1 MADAYSAN
9 VVACVR
15 FGSPGAVTTIGD
27 KTGAFDWTGSG
38 NAAQVAEGDALT
50 GFYLSLDG
58 TGDYLSTPGR
68 PSFRLGSGAF
78 VIDFGIKTTAAG
90 DVILDYTGST
100 TGYRVDMAYP
110 AGSIRFLAG
119 RSTIVKVGTASIAD
133 GARKHVAIVRSSDKT
148 LRIFINGVLDAST
161 TDNTNYSADV
171 GVMAIGAQV
180 SDRDGT
186 NDLTGKIDFLR
197 ITVGT
202 DRGWTSA
209 FTPPTLADI
218 GFQYSAE
225 STAALSASDSA
236 QPYARWNVNTLDQ
249 VNTSGAINAAY
260 HYTMT
265 ESVAFSSAASP
276 TRLAQATTSQ
286 GIMVAD
292 SFASKGYL
300 SGSITND
307 IAVSDT
313 AKGNLKANAA
323 IAETV
328 ALNVAELLSGSLDDL
343 ITTWVANLATSA
355 HSRYSQYGFNSF
367 AFFDGHYYGCKS
379 DGIYE
384 LSGALDGT
392 APIPWT
398 VTFAETDFGSTMLK
412 RVANVIVGAKSSGPL
427 ALKVVHD
434 PAHIYA
440 YPVTPSGLDARASR
454 VKIGKGLK
462 SRYWQFELASDVERV
477 ELEAIDY
484 QPEVMSRHI

>member
-1 MADAYSAN
+1 MADAYSSN
-9 VVACVR
+9 VVAFVR
-15 FGSPGAVTTIGD
+15 FGSSGPITTIGD
-27 KTGAFDWTGSG
+27 KAEAFDWTGAG
-38 NAAQVAEGDALT
+38 NAAQVTEGDALT
-50 GFYLSLDG
+50 GSYLSLDG

-78 VIDFGIKTTAAG
+78 VVDFGIKTSSAG
-90 DVILDYTGST
+90 DIILDYRSGAS
-100 TGYRVDMAYP
+100 GFRVDMAYP
-110 AGSIRFLAG
+110 AGSIRFLNG
-119 RSTIVKVGTASIAD
+119 NSIVKVGTASIAD
-133 GARKHVAIVRSSDKT
+133 GTRKHVAIVRSEDKT
-148 LRIFINGVLDAST
+148 LRIFIEGVLDAST
-161 TDNTNYSADV
+161 TDNTNYNTDV

-202 DRGWTSA
+202 DRGWTNA
-209 FTPPTLADI
+209 FTPPTLDDI

-265 ESVAFSSAASP
+265 ESVAVSSAASS
-276 TRLAQATTSQ
+276 TRLAQATASQ
-286 GIMVAD
+286 GITVGD

-300 SGSITND
+300 SGNITND

-313 AKGNLKANAA
+313 AKGSMKANAA
-323 IAETV
+323 ISETV
-328 ALNVAELLSGSLDDL
+328 ALKVAELLSGSLDDL

-367 AFFDGHYYGCKS
+367 AKFGGKHYGCKS

-384 LSGALDGT
+384 LGGETDGAN
-392 APIPWT
+392 PIPWT
-398 VTFAETDFGSTMLK
+398 VTLGETDFGASNLK
-412 RVANVIVGAKSSGPL
+412 RFESVYLGVKSTGQLVLKVIGDNGTAYHYNVI
-427 ALKVVHD
+427 
-434 PAHIYA
+434 
-440 YPVTPSGLDARASR
+440 PSGNDSRTARAVLGR
-454 VKIGKGLK
+454 GLAG
-462 SRYWQFELASDVERV
+462 RYWKLELASDTERV
-477 ELEAIDY
+477 ELDSVDFSFAA
-484 QPEVMSRHI
+484 MSRRV

>member
-1 MADAYSAN
+1 MADAYSSN

-27 KTGAFDWTGSG
+27 KTGAFDWTGAG

-133 GARKHVAIVRSSDKT
+133 GTRKHVAIVRSADKT

-161 TDNTNYSADV
+161 TDNTSYSADV

-225 STAALSASDSA
+225 STAALSASDLA

-260 HYTMT
+260 HYAMT
-265 ESVAFSSAASP
+265 ESVAVSSAASS

-292 SFASKGYL
+292 IFASKGYL

-313 AKGNLKANAA
+313 AKGNLKASAA

-367 AFFDGHYYGCKS
+367 AKFGGKHYGCKS

-384 LSGALDGT
+384 LGGDTDGANL
-392 APIPWT
+392 IPWT
-398 VTFAETDFGSTMLK
+398 VTLGETDFGASNLK
-412 RVANVIVGAKSSGPL
+412 RFESVYLGVKSTGQLVLKVIGDNGTAYHYNVI
-427 ALKVVHD
+427 
-434 PAHIYA
+434 
-440 YPVTPSGLDARASR
+440 PSGNDARAAR
-454 VKIGKGLK
+454 AVLGRGLAG
-462 SRYWQFELASDVERV
+462 RYWKLELASDTERA
-477 ELEAIDY
+477 ELDSIDFSFAA
-484 QPEVMSRHI
+484 MSRRV

>member
-27 KTGAFDWTGSG
+27 KTGAFDWTGAG

-90 DVILDYTGST
+90 DVILDYRGST

-119 RSTIVKVGTASIAD
+119 PSTIVKVGTASIAD

-161 TDNTNYSADV
+161 TDTTNYSADV
-171 GVMAIGAQV
+171 DVMAIGAQV

-186 NDLTGKIDFLR
+186 YDLTGKIDFLR

-265 ESVAFSSAASP
+265 ESVAVSSAASS

-367 AFFDGHYYGCKS
+367 AMFGGKHYGCKS

-384 LSGALDGT
+384 LGGALDGVS
-392 APIPWT
+392 PVKWT
-398 VTFAETDFGSTMLK
+398 VTFAEQDFGASNMKRFESVYVGVKATGQLVLK
-412 RVANVIVGAKSSGPL
+412 VINGDGTAYHYNVI
-427 ALKVVHD
+427 
-434 PAHIYA
+434 
-440 YPVTPSGLDARASR
+440 PSGNEGRTSRALVGR
-454 VKIGKGLK
+454 GL
-462 SRYWQFELASDVERV
+462 SGRYWLLELASDTERA
-477 ELEAIDY
+477 ELDSIDFAFA
-484 QPEVMSRHI
+484 VMSRRI

>member
-27 KTGAFDWTGSG
+27 KTGAFDWTGAG

-50 GFYLSLDG
+50 GVYLSLDG

-133 GARKHVAIVRSSDKT
+133 GARKHVAIVRSSDET

-161 TDNTNYSADV
+161 TDTTNYSADV

-265 ESVAFSSAASP
+265 ESVAVSSAASS

-367 AFFDGHYYGCKS
+367 ATFEGKQYGCKS
-379 DGIYE
+379 DGVYE
-384 LSGALDGT
+384 LGGALDG
-392 APIPWT
+392 ANPVKWT
-398 VTFAETDFGSTMLK
+398 VTFAEQDFGASNMKRFESVYVGSKATGQLVLK
-412 RVANVIVGAKSSGPL
+412 VINGDGTAYHYNVI
-427 ALKVVHD
+427 
-434 PAHIYA
+434 
-440 YPVTPSGLDARASR
+440 PSGNEGRTSRALVGR
-454 VKIGKGLK
+454 GL
-462 SRYWQFELASDVERV
+462 SGRYWLLELASDTERA
-477 ELEAIDY
+477 ELDSIDFAFA
-484 QPEVMSRHI
+484 VMSRRI

>member
-15 FGSPGAVTTIGD
+15 FGSSGAVSTHGD
-27 KTGAFDWTGSG
+27 KIGLFDWTGAG
-38 NAAQVAEGDALT
+38 NAAQVADGDALT
-50 GFYLSLDG
+50 GSYLSLDG
-58 TGDYLSTPGR
+58 AGDYLSTPGR

-78 VIDFGIKTTAAG
+78 VIDFGIKTSTPG
-90 DVILDYTGST
+90 RMVLDYTTLT
-100 TGYRVDMAYP
+100 TGFQVFI
-110 AGSIRFLAG
+110 AGPSGYIVFYAG
-119 RSTIVKVGTASIAD
+119 RQTAVKTSTVAVTDGT
-133 GARKHVAIVRSSDKT
+133 RKHVAIVRSADKT
-148 LRIFINGVLDAST
+148 LRIFVDGVLAGST
-161 TDNTNYSADV
+161 TDSTNYNADV
-171 GVMAIGAQV
+171 GTMAIGAQV
-180 SDRDGT
+180 SDRDSAY
-186 NDLTGKIDFLR
+186 DLNGKIDFLR

-202 DRGWTSA
+202 DRGWTSD

-260 HYTMT
+260 HYTLT
-265 ESVAFSSAASP
+265 ESVAVSSAASS
-276 TRLAQATTSQ
+276 TRLAQATASQ
-286 GIMVAD
+286 GITVGD

-313 AKGNLKANAA
+313 AKGNLKASAA
-323 IAETV
+323 IDETV

-367 AFFDGHYYGCKS
+367 AKFGGKHYGCKS

-384 LSGALDGT
+384 LGGDTDGAN
-392 APIPWT
+392 PIPWT
-398 VTFAETDFGSTMLK
+398 VTLGETDFGASNLK
-412 RVANVIVGAKSSGPL
+412 RFESVYLGVKSTGQLVLKVIGDNGTAYHYNVI
-427 ALKVVHD
+427 
-434 PAHIYA
+434 
-440 YPVTPSGLDARASR
+440 PSGNDARAAR
-454 VKIGKGLK
+454 AVLGRGLAG
-462 SRYWQFELASDVERV
+462 RYWKLELASDTERA
-477 ELEAIDY
+477 ELDSIDFSFAA
-484 QPEVMSRHI
+484 MSRRV